1 MRSKRIIA
9 LILVGLFSLTLFAG
23 CTGNSKNKTG
33 VKDGEDSNKVGEN
46 DEDSGGEDS
55 KLSGSITVLTHRT
68 DMTEVFEGYK
78 EKFESEHP
86 GTNIEFESFTDYQ
99 GTLST
104 RMGTEDYGDVLMIP
118 ANITKNQYPDFFE
131 PLGTE
136 EELKKEFNFLD
147 NFNVDGTI
155 YGLSTGANAN
165 GFVYN
170 EQVLKD
176 AGVTN
181 IPTTIE
187 EFFDTLKAIKEN
199 TDAIPYYTNYVADWA
214 LTNFSNALQIGIS
227 GDPEYM
233 NKMIYNK
240 NEFSEG
246 SATYTSLKILHDI
259 VANEYCEEDPITS
272 DWEYSKQAM
281 ADGKIGVMCLGTW
294 AVGQIQD
301 LSDNPENIKFMP
313 VPVRHDGKAIVQIG
327 SDYGM
332 GVNKHSDNIELAKEF
347 VKFFVREYPNDSNMI
362 SSIVGAELPD
372 YLSGADNVELV
383 EPVPGTTKQAE
394 DLDKVQKES
403 LINLSDGTWIQ
414 TIVEIGLGNSD
425 LTFDEYMQE
434 LNDRWSKAIDA
445 LE

>member
-1 MRSKRIIA
+1 MRSKKIIA
-9 LILVGLFSLTLFAG
+9 CLLVGLLSLTLFVG
-23 CTGNSKNKTG
+23 CSDDSKKEVG
-33 VKDGEDSNKVGEN
+33 SSEQQSKVEEDSEK
-46 DEDSGGEDS
+46 DS

-68 DMTEVFEGYK
+68 DMTEIFDGYK
-78 EKFESEHP
+78 EKFQSEHP
-86 GTNIEFESFTDYQ
+86 GTKIEFESITDYQ

-104 RMGTEDYGDVLMIP
+104 RMATNDYGDVLMMP
-118 ANITKNQYPDFFE
+118 ANITKNQFADFYE

-136 EELKKEFNFLD
+136 DEIKEEFNFLD

-170 EQVLKD
+170 EKVLKD
-176 AGVTN
+176 AGVDEV
-181 IPTTIE
+181 PTTIE
-187 EFFDTLKAIKEN
+187 EFNDMLKAIKEN

-214 LTNFSNALQIGIS
+214 LTSFSNALQIGLS
-227 GDPEYM
+227 GDPDYM

-240 NEFSEG
+240 NEFTEG
-246 SATYTSLKILHDI
+246 SATYTSLKILYDI
-259 VANEYCEEDPITS
+259 VANGYCEEDPITC

-313 VPVRHDGKAIVQIG
+313 VPVRHDGKALVQIG

-332 GVNKHSDNIELAKEF
+332 GVSKHSKNIELAKEF

-362 SSIVGAELPD
+362 SSIVGSELPD
-372 YLSGADNVELV
+372 YLSGTDNIELV
-383 EPVPGTTKQAE
+383 EPVMGTTKQAE
-394 DLDKVQKES
+394 DMDKVQKEA
-403 LINLSDGTWIQ
+403 LINIYDGTWVQ
-414 TIVEIGLGNSD
+414 TIIEIGLSNSD
-425 LTFDEYMQE
+425 LTFDDYMKQ
-434 LNDRWSKAIDA
+434 LNDNWSKGIDS